1 MKTIVAAAVVASAL
15 VVGLSA
21 RPGVSPSR
29 PVLVWA
35 DEFEKD
41 GRPDPAKWTYE
52 TGFVRNDELQ
62 WYQPQ
67 NAYCRDGHLVIEAR
81 REQVPNPGF
90 QEGSRSWQASRRV
103 AEYTSASVTTKGL
116 AAWRY
121 GRFVMRGRIDT
132 RQGLWPAWWTLGVNG
147 EWPDGGEI
155 DMMESY
161 RGLLLANVAWGSG
174 TRWVPTWDSVRTSI
188 DTLGPDWSAR
198 FHEWRMDWDRDA
210 IRLYVDDR
218 LLNETALA
226 DTVSP
231 AGRNPFH
238 APQYMLINLAVGGA
252 NGGDPS
258 PTSFPARVEIDYVRV
273 FSATPPH

>member
-1 MKTIVAAAVVASAL
+1 VKTIAPAVLVANAFVIAL
-15 VVGLSA
+15 GAMPDVNPL
-21 RPGVSPSR
+21 RFE
-29 PVLVWA
+29 LVWA

-90 QEGSRSWQASRRV
+90 RERSRQWQEARRL

-116 AAWRY
+116 ASWRY
-121 GRFVMRGRIDT
+121 GRFLMRGRIDT
-132 RQGLWPAWWTLGVNG
+132 REGLWPAWWTLGVDG

-174 TRWVPTWDSVRTSI
+174 KRRVPTWDSVRTPI
-188 DTLGPDWSAR
+188 DTLGPGWR
-198 FHEWRMDWDRDA
+198 EQFHEWRMDWDRDA

-226 DTVSP
+226 DTVNP
-231 AGRNPFH
+231 AGHNPFH

-258 PTSFPARVEIDYVRV
+258 KTSFPARVEVDYVRV
-273 FSATPPH
+273 FSATQEH